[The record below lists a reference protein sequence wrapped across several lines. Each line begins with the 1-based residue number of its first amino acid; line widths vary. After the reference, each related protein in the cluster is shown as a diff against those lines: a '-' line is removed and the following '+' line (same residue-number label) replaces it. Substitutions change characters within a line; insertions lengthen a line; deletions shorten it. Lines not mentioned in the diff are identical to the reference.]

1 MSAINANDFIVGFD
15 PTSSTNITG
24 AQLAQLINS
33 AYPQVDK
40 GMCILTIDIAGNPVV
55 PAADTTTKW
64 QRYLWIRQ
72 SVSSVST
79 YVWNAGG
86 ATDATFLNWI
96 SISIAGIGAGSIVN
110 SMIQDNTITDSK
122 IAGLSYS
129 KLYGVPSAISAS
141 TAATGDLLGSTFG
154 NPVIANYAITTGKIA
169 LNSIGHSQLA
179 AQAVQPITD
188 ILPNGNGLDMLRTN
202 AGATAMEFFTPNDM
216 VKATTAQIALA
227 GNGSR
232 VPRVTAGATAFE
244 MVSVNDTVVPFG
256 RILQVVD
263 TFSPNKGATNYTTA
277 PTARPTLA
285 AALTTTNLLLGFSTV
300 AFTPKSATSTIV
312 VELLM
317 NLAGKGGNV
326 NAIAALLDTRISS
339 TNMVAGAVGQSQTS
353 GVPMTVSLK
362 YTIASWGTGIS
373 SVYSAY
379 YGSTSNDCALNSTD
393 GSTDMFNS
401 LPTLKSHIRITEY
414 I

>member
-1 MSAINANDFIVGFD
+1 MSVNANDFIVGLD
-15 PTSSTNITG
+15 PTGYASITG
-24 AQLAQLINS
+24 AQLAQLVNS

-40 GMCILTIDIAGNPVV
+40 GMCIFTTDVGVNPVV
-55 PAADTTTKW
+55 PPADITIKW

-72 SVSSVST
+72 STSSVST

-86 ATDATFLNWI
+86 ATDGTYKNWV

-110 SMIQDNTITDSK
+110 SMIQDNTIQDSK
-122 IAGLSYS
+122 IANVSYS
-129 KLYGVPSAISAS
+129 KVTGVPSAISAS

-154 NPVIANYAITTGKIA
+154 NPIIANYAVTTGKIA

-188 ILPNGNGLDMLRTN
+188 IQPNGNANDMLRTN

-216 VKATTAQIALA
+216 VKATTAQVLLA
-227 GNGSR
+227 GNGSK

-244 MVSVNDTVVPFG
+244 MVSVNDIVTPFG

-263 TFSPNKGATNYTTA
+263 TFSPNKGATNYNTS

-285 AALTTTNLLLGFSTV
+285 AALTTTNLALGFSTI

-312 VELLM
+312 VEMLL

-326 NAIAALLDTRISS
+326 NAIAALLDTRVSS
-339 TNMVAGAVGQSQTS
+339 TNMVAGAVGQSQS
-353 GVPMTVSLK
+353 AAVPMTISLK
-362 YTIASWGTGIS
+362 YTIGSWGTGVS

-379 YGSTSNDCALNSTD
+379 YGSTANDCALNSVD
-393 GSTDMFNS
+393 GTTDMFNS
-401 LPTLKSHIRITEY
+401 LPVLKSHIRITEY
-414 I
+414 V